1 LLQSRKLESFL
12 RVSCE
17 AGHAERA
24 LKSLF
29 VDDAL
34 HAGCKVPSAAP
45 IKVKALAVAGSR
57 LQAIEAELLR

>member
-12 RVSCE
+12 RVSGE

-34 HAGCKVPSAAP
+34 HAGCKVPSAWISASM
-45 IKVKALAVAGSR
+45 VKTFRSR
-57 LQAIEAELLR
+57 TVRVSTEQE